1 VGLFGEKTDASERLS
16 AINTPQAS
24 WTRLDKVLAA
34 DPIQAI
40 QSAVERVYA
49 GELEPVIY
57 PEATFVTLPVRNGR
71 LASGAV
77 MAFDV
82 SRIRHYHGRSRF
94 EGCRAIRWSESLRAA
109 VVVYGTETAT
119 GSGRWTKSKKSV
131 GIGVLGLVGV
141 DPIDAFVAMT
151 VLDPP
156 VLATTQCE
164 AFRAI
169 LASPKQALVS
179 QLERPLGAGSTRSHR
194 DVPAIANFLLRA
206 SHDAQPWTSW
216 DVSGWSPDDEITDT
230 PIARPTEVALIASG
244 MPAPE
249 GSAATDRT
257 PGSIDHDSR
266 PGRPSSGADAPLSG
280 SELVDQIE
288 RLVALKDSGYIDD
301 EEFVRLKAKLLE

>member
-1 VGLFGEKTDASERLS
+1 
-16 AINTPQAS
+16 
-24 WTRLDKVLAA
+24 LDKVLAA
-34 DPIQAI
+34 DPIHAI

-57 PEATFVTLPVRNGR
+57 PEATFVTLPVRNGK

-94 EGCRAIRWSESLRAA
+94 KGCRAIRWSESLRAA

-119 GSGRWTKSKKSV
+119 GSGRWTKSRKSV

-156 VLATTQCE
+156 LPATTQCD
-164 AFRAI
+164 AFRVI
-169 LASPKQALVS
+169 LASPKQALVA

-194 DVPAIANFLLRA
+194 DVPAIADFLLRA
-206 SHDAQPWTSW
+206 AHDAHPWTSW
-216 DVSGWSPDDEITDT
+216 DVPGWSPDDEITDT
-230 PIARPTEVALIASG
+230 PITRPTEVALVATG
-244 MPAPE
+244 MPDPE
-249 GSAATDRT
+249 GPTANDWT
-257 PGSIDHDSR
+257 PGSVGPDSR
-266 PGRPSSGADAPLSG
+266 PGRPSGRADAPASG
-280 SELVDQIE
+280 SEVVDQLE
-288 RLVALKDSGYIDD
+288 RLVALKDAGYLDD
-301 EEFVRLKAKLLE
+301 DEFVRLKAKLLEE

>member
-1 VGLFGEKTDASERLS
+1 MSRCGEKTDASKGLN

-24 WTRLDKVLAA
+24 WTRLDKALAG

-57 PEATFVTLPVRNGR
+57 PDATFVTLPVRNGR

-94 EGCRAIRWSESLRAA
+94 KGCRAIRWSESLRAA

-119 GSGRWTKSKKSV
+119 GSGRWTKSKKSA

-169 LASPKQALVS
+169 LASPKKALVS

-194 DVPAIANFLLRA
+194 DVPAIADFLLRA

-230 PIARPTEVALIASG
+230 PITRPTEVALIATG
-244 MPAPE
+244 MPDPE
-249 GSAATDRT
+249 GSAPSDRT
-257 PGSIDHDSR
+257 PGFVDHDSR
-266 PGRPSSGADAPLSG
+266 RGRPSSGADAPLSG

-288 RLVALKDSGYIDD
+288 RLVALKDAGYIDD
-301 EEFVRLKAKLLE
+301 EEFVRLKAKLLD

>member
-1 VGLFGEKTDASERLS
+1 MGLLGEKTDAFERRK

-24 WTRLDKVLAA
+24 WTRLDKVLAGDA
-34 DPIQAI
+34 IQAI

-57 PEATFVTLPVRNGR
+57 PDATFVTLPVRNGR

-94 EGCRAIRWSESLRAA
+94 KGCRAIRWSESLRAA

-119 GSGRWTKSKKSV
+119 SGGRWTKSNKSV

-194 DVPAIANFLLRA
+194 DVPAIADFLLRA

-216 DVSGWSPDDEITDT
+216 DVSGWSPDDEVTDT
-230 PIARPTEVALIASG
+230 PITRPTEVALIASG
-244 MPAPE
+244 MPDAE
-249 GSAATDRT
+249 GSAASDRT
-257 PGSIDHDSR
+257 PGSVDHDLR
-266 PGRPSSGADAPLSG
+266 HGRPPSGADAPLSG

-288 RLVALKDSGYIDD
+288 RLVALKDAGHIDD
-301 EEFVRLKAKLLE
+301 EEFVRLKAKLLD